1 MSLRD
6 LRHTSGGSAQASLA
20 TVGTMHVERRFTVA
34 TPIETVF
41 DYLADFTHTNEWDPG
56 TVETRRTS
64 GDGGVGTTYAN
75 TSEFMGRK
83 TDLTY
88 ETLAHERPTRL
99 QFRGRNK
106 TATATDTMTFAMNPD
121 GSTQV
126 DYRADFEFGFLIGLV
141 APLVVK
147 PKLDKL
153 ADETVEQLSRTLE
166 NLR

>member
-1 MSLRD
+1 
-6 LRHTSGGSAQASLA
+6 
-20 TVGTMHVERRFTVA
+20 MHVERTFTVS

-64 GDGGVGTTYAN
+64 GDGGVGTVYAN

-88 ETLAHERPTRL
+88 ETLAHDRPTKL
-99 QFRGRNK
+99 QFRGKNK
-106 TATATDTMTFAMNPD
+106 SATATDTLTFSPAA
-121 GSTQV
+121 GGTSTQV
-126 DYRADFEFGFLIGLV
+126 HYRADFEFGLLISLV

-147 PKLDKL
+147 PKLAKL
-153 ADETVEQLSRTLE
+153 ADETVEKLSKVLE
-166 NLR
+166 KLGKLG